1 MTVRRGRNFLQT
13 PGPTNIP
20 ERILR
25 AMHQPAWEY
34 SGPDFVELARECLH
48 DIRPIFKTQ
57 EEVFIYASNGHGA
70 WEAALSNIL
79 SPGDKVLVP
88 ETGLFSFAWSNMAEQ
103 LGVSIDTIPSDW
115 RHAIIADEVEE
126 RLRADK
132 AGEYRAVLM
141 VHTETATGITSD
153 IPAVRKAINNAG
165 HDALLVTDVIASL
178 ACTDFR
184 MDEWGVD
191 IAIGGSQKGLMCPIG
206 LGFNA
211 VSKKAR
217 GVADN
222 GGSPRSY
229 WDWNSRSMVRPEAYR
244 WFSGTAPEHMIFGLR
259 EALDMI
265 AEEGLDTAFARHAR
279 LGDATRAAI
288 AAWSTAGAMEI
299 NALVPEQRAE
309 SITTIRVG
317 EDFDVKQFQSIL
329 RDKFNVA
336 VGGGL
341 GQLEGKAFRI
351 GHMGDINEPMIL
363 GTLASVESVFDIL
376 GIPHGEGALPAAIAS
391 LAVAHKQ

>member
-48 DIRPIFKTQ
+48 DIRPIFKTG

-88 ETGLFSFAWSNMAEQ
+88 ETGLFSFAWSAMAQQ
-103 LGVSIDTIPSDW
+103 LGVTIDTIPSDW
-115 RHAIIADEVEE
+115 RHAIVADEVEE

-132 AGEYRAVLM
+132 SGEYRAVLM

-153 IPAVRKAINNAG
+153 IPAVRKAIDAAG
-165 HDALLVTDVIASL
+165 HDALLVADVIASL

-217 GVADN
+217 AVADS

-229 WDWNSRSMVRPEAYR
+229 WDWQSRSMVRPEAYR

-259 EALDMI
+259 EALDMLS
-265 AEEGLDTAFARHAR
+265 EEGLDAAFARHRR
-279 LGDATRAAI
+279 LGDATRAAVD
-288 AAWSTAGAMEI
+288 AWATGGAMEI

-309 SITTIRVG
+309 SITTIRVEEG
-317 EDFDVKQFQSIL
+317 FDTKQFQSVL
-329 RDKFNVA
+329 RDRFNVA

-363 GTLASVESVFDIL
+363 GTLASVESVFKIL
-376 GIPHGEGALPAAIAS
+376 DIPHGEGALPAAIAA
-391 LAVAHKQ
+391 LAAAHAQ

>member
-20 ERILR
+20 ERIL
-25 AMHQPAWEY
+25 PAWEY

-48 DIRPIFKTQ
+48 DIRPIFKTG

-88 ETGLFSFAWSNMAEQ
+88 ETGLFSFAWSAMAQQ
-103 LGVSIDTIPSDW
+103 LGVTIDTIPSDW
-115 RHAIIADEVEE
+115 RHAIVADEVEE

-132 AGEYRAVLM
+132 SGEYRAVLM

-153 IPAVRKAINNAG
+153 IPAVRKAIDAAG
-165 HDALLVTDVIASL
+165 HDALLVADVIASL

-217 GVADN
+217 AVADS

-229 WDWNSRSMVRPEAYR
+229 WDWQSRSMVRPEAYR

-259 EALDMI
+259 EALDMLS
-265 AEEGLDTAFARHAR
+265 EEGLDAAFARHRR
-279 LGDATRAAI
+279 LGDATRAAVD
-288 AAWSTAGAMEI
+288 AWATGGAMEI

-309 SITTIRVG
+309 SITTIRVEEG
-317 EDFDVKQFQSIL
+317 FDTKQFQSVL
-329 RDKFNVA
+329 RDRFNVA

-363 GTLASVESVFDIL
+363 GTLASVESVFKIL
-376 GIPHGEGALPAAIAS
+376 DIPHGEGALPAAIAA
-391 LAVAHKQ
+391 LAAAHAQ

>member
-34 SGPDFVELARECLH
+34 SGPDFIELARHCLH
-48 DIRPIFKTQ
+48 EIRPIFKT
-57 EEVFIYASNGHGA
+57 ESEVFIYASNGHGA

-88 ETGLFSFAWSNMAEQ
+88 ETGLFSFAWSAMAKQ
-103 LGVSIDTIPSDW
+103 LGVTIDTIPSDW
-115 RHAIIADEVEE
+115 RHAINADEVEE
-126 RLRADK
+126 RLRADS

-141 VHTETATGITSD
+141 VHTETATGITSS
-153 IPAVRKAINNAG
+153 IPAVRKAIDAAG
-165 HDALLVTDVIASL
+165 HSALLVTDVIASL

-191 IAIGGSQKGLMCPIG
+191 VAIGGSQKGLMCPIG

-211 VSKKAR
+211 ASEKAR
-217 GVADN
+217 AIAN
-222 GGSPRSY
+222 QGGSPRSY
-229 WDWNSRSMVRPEAYR
+229 WDWTSRSMERPEVYR

-259 EALDMI
+259 EALDML
-265 AEEGLDTAFARHAR
+265 AEEGLEAAFARHRR
-279 LGDATRAAI
+279 LGDCTRAAVG
-288 AAWSTAGAMEI
+288 AWATAGGMEF

-309 SITTIRVG
+309 SITTIRMAEG
-317 EDFDVKQFQSIL
+317 FDAKTFQSVL
-329 RDKFNVA
+329 RERFNVA

-363 GTLASVESVFDIL
+363 GTLASIEAVFQIL
-376 GIPHGEGALPAAIAS
+376 GIPHGEGALPAAIAA
-391 LAVAHKQ
+391 LAKAHGK